1 MEYFVIG
8 ERELI
13 LGFKLV
19 GVNGA
24 VAVNREEALEAF
36 NRVTGQGGGTAG
48 SLALPSPERPKVLIL
63 TEEVSVMLEEEILA
77 WQKKAD
83 YPLIVE
89 IPGLGG
95 HLQGKK
101 SLTEAIRE
109 AIGIS
114 V

>member
-1 MEYFVIG
+1 MEFFVIG
-8 ERELI
+8 ERELL

-19 GVNGA
+19 GVDGS
-24 VAVNREEALEAF
+24 VAMNRDEALEAF
-36 NRVTGQGGGTAG
+36 NRVTGQGGAM
-48 SLALPSPERPKVLIL
+48 ALPSPERPKVLIL
-63 TEEVSVMLEEEILA
+63 TEEVSAMLEDEVIA

-95 HLQGKK
+95 HLAGKK
-101 SLTEAIRE
+101 SLTDAIRE
-109 AIGIS
+109 AVGIS

>member
-1 MEYFVIG
+1 MDYFVIG

-13 LGFKLV
+13 LGFRLV
-19 GVNGA
+19 GVEGA
-24 VAVNREEALEAF
+24 VALNRAEALEAF
-36 NRVTGQGGGTAG
+36 NRVTGQGGAM
-48 SLALPSPERPKVLIL
+48 SLPSPERPKVLIL
-63 TEEVSVMLEEEILA
+63 TEEVSSLLEDEVLA
-77 WQKKAD
+77 WQKGAD

-95 HLQGKK
+95 HIQGKK

-109 AIGIS
+109 AIGIQ

>member
-19 GVNGA
+19 GVDGV

-36 NRVTGQGGGTAG
+36 NRVTGQGGGTADA
-48 SLALPSPERPKVLIL
+48 LALPSLERPKVLIL
-63 TEEVSVMLEEEILA
+63 TEEVSAMLEEEVLA

-83 YPLIVE
+83 YPLLVE

-95 HLQGKK
+95 HMKGKK
-101 SLTEAIRE
+101 SLTESIRE
-109 AIGIS
+109 AIGVS